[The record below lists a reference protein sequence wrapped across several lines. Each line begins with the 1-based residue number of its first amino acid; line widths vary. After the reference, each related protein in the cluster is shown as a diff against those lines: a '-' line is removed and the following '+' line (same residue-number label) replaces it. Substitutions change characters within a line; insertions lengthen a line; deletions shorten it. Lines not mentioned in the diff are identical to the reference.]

1 VTLRSIVVAGAISAC
16 LGVPVRAQ
24 SVRMSE
30 RVEDLEARARL
41 DSCDAAA
48 QYNVAVGYISRNRF
62 DQADTALQRA
72 VALDQQFA
80 LAYFALGLV
89 HNRNDRYWN
98 QLKRRGGDPAVAS
111 ERERR
116 DALTRKAFL
125 IDPFLDVR
133 LMGSMVRTAPYPDI
147 VVMSINAFVEGNY
160 SAAFNTLDFAVQQYA
175 REKNIDSIADVVLWI
190 HAIASAHTNNVSRAI
205 ADVESLLRTS
215 LAHEHSDSTR
225 FTPLRTNEYRYMLA
239 ALRQRNGD
247 NMAAQDLYRQVIEND
262 IGNYMAHVQLA
273 RMHEAARDWTNAVR
287 ERRLATE
294 INPDDHTLVYDLGAA
309 LARAGEWNE
318 AETALLRAQ
327 EMQPRY
333 PRTWHALGVVE
344 QQLGKREEARAALNH
359 FLAIAPARFTAQ
371 VTDAQQ
377 RLAQLQPQ

>member
-1 VTLRSIVVAGAISAC
+1 MTWRSIILAASVSAGAA
-16 LGVPVRAQ
+16 LPAAAQ
-24 SVRMSE
+24 SVRLTE
-30 RVEDLEARARL
+30 RVEDLEARART

-62 DQADTALQRA
+62 DLADSALQRA

-89 HNRNDRYWN
+89 QDRNDRYWS
-98 QLKRRGGDPAVAS
+98 QLKRRGGDSAVAR

-116 DALTRKAFL
+116 DGMTRKAFL
-125 IDPFLDVR
+125 LDPFVDVR
-133 LMGSMVRTAPYPDI
+133 LMGSMVRTAPYPNI
-147 VVMSINAFVEGNY
+147 VILAFNAFVEGNY
-160 SAAFNTLDFAVQQYA
+160 AGAFNILDDAVQHYA
-175 REKNIDSIADVVLWI
+175 ERVNIDSISGVVLWI
-190 HAIASAHTNNVSRAI
+190 HAIASAHTEHLPKAI

-215 LAHEHSDSTR
+215 LAREHSDSTQ

-247 NMAAQDLYRQVIEND
+247 HTTAQGLYRQVLEND

-273 RMHEAARDWTNAVR
+273 RLHEAARDWPNAVR
-287 ERRLATE
+287 ERRLATDV
-294 INPDDHTLVYDLGAA
+294 NPDDHTLVYDLGAA
-309 LARAGEWNE
+309 LARAGQWNE
-318 AETALLRAQ
+318 AETALLRAE

-344 QQLGKREEARAALNH
+344 QQLGKREEARAALNR
-359 FLAIAPARFTAQ
+359 FLAIAPARFATQ
-371 VTDAQQ
+371 VADAQQ
-377 RLAQLQPQ
+377 RLAQLQQ